1 MTSKFAVQDGETFV
15 FVGDSITDCGRRD
28 AQAPYGIGYAKITID
43 LITARHPERRIRFFN
58 EGIGG
63 NTVLDLRNRWHDD
76 VLRHKPDW
84 LSIKI
89 GINDLH
95 RRFNPNAEQIP
106 PDRYETL
113 YREILDRTRAQTKAK
128 IVLIE
133 PFYISTD
140 AKSGSFRSQ
149 VLGLLPEYI
158 ARVRKLSK
166 EYGTRLVRTHDA
178 FQEQLGYRPADRF
191 CPEPV
196 HPFPS
201 GHAVIAWELLKA
213 LGW

>member
-1 MTSKFAVQDGETFV
+1 MKNLLVKNGETFV

-28 AQAPYGIGYAKITID
+28 TQAPYGNGYVKMAID
-43 LITARHPERRIRFFN
+43 LITARYPDRRIRFFN

-63 NTVLDLRNRWHDD
+63 NTVEDLRNRWHDD

-84 LSIKI
+84 VSIKI

-95 RRFNPNAEQIP
+95 REFNPNVPQVP
-106 PDRYETL
+106 PARFETL
-113 YREILDRTRAQTKAK
+113 YREILDRTRASTKAK
-128 IVLIE
+128 IVLID

-140 AKSGSFRSQ
+140 TRSASFRAE
-149 VLGLLPEYI
+149 VLRLLPVYT
-158 ARVRKLSK
+158 AKVHAVAK
-166 EYGTRLVRTHDA
+166 EYKTLLVRTQEA
-178 FQEQLGYRPADRF
+178 IEEQLRYRPGDQF

-201 GHAVIAWELLKA
+201 GHMVIAHAVLKT